1 MKHLYK
7 AVALFLLF
15 GVSVFLFRKMI
26 PEASVGTSSATE
38 LQTATFPIM
47 YLQLGND
54 YTINTLHGYSSELN
68 SSSVRDSIT
77 PLSSDKSF
85 YIKLKENKLKIKKL
99 TYSLK
104 DIANNR
110 VIETNTLTA
119 FDLKNGYKTLK
130 IKLSESIDTST
141 EYGMCFT
148 LTTSMSKK
156 IYFYTRIKSHLP

>member
-85 YIKLKENKLKIKKL
+85 YIKLKENKLKIVRR
-99 TYSLK
+99 
-104 DIANNR
+104 IGG
-110 VIETNTLTA
+110 IEN
-119 FDLKNGYKTLK
+119 DKY
-130 IKLSESIDTST
+130 
-141 EYGMCFT
+141 
-148 LTTSMSKK
+148 
-156 IYFYTRIKSHLP
+156 